1 MAYRIAADAVVLLHL
16 GFIVFALAGGLLV
29 LRWRTFALVHVP
41 AMVWATFVELTG
53 RLCPLTTLENRLR
66 AAAGTHGYSGG
77 FVEHYVMAIVYP
89 PGLTRQDELVLAAI
103 VASVNVFVYG
113 GLLVRHRRAAHRREN
128 AGRPSERPAPRGPC
142 KPHP

>member
-29 LRWRTFALVHVP
+29 LRWRAVALVHVP
-41 AMVWATFVELTG
+41 AMAWATLIELTG

-66 AAAGTHGYSGG
+66 VAAGAHGYSGG
-77 FVEHYVMAIVYP
+77 FVEHYVIAIVYP

-103 VASVNVFVYG
+103 VVTVNAFVYG
-113 GLLVRHRRAAHRREN
+113 ALLVRHRRAAHRHEN
-128 AGRPSERPAPRGPC
+128 AGPFE
-142 KPHP
+142 